1 MSDRH
6 TRAAVAF
13 AVLEGIALGVCEAL
27 GVLEGAGSPVDEL
40 RVGGGGAHLDVLGR
54 IKADALGRTVR
65 HLAVDPAALGAAMLA
80 GEAAG
85 VGAQAR
91 AAIAGAV
98 RRAGGSIRARRR
110 RRTRRRARPW
120 FEQVRPA
127 AACTHAV
134 APARRMPADDRL
146 PARGETPLAD
156 AGGPAVL
163 GAAVFG
169 VLGVDLPA
177 A

>member
-98 RRAGGSIRARRR
+98 RRARRFDPSPTLQAYEAARRD
-110 RRTRRRARPW
+110 W

-127 AACTHAV
+127 AAVHAHAV
-134 APARRMPADDRL
+134 APARRD
-146 PARGETPLAD
+146 ARR
-156 AGGPAVL
+156 
-163 GAAVFG
+163 
-169 VLGVDLPA
+169 
-177 A
+177 